1 MFSQGQLIFAILFV
15 VVFVFVIVKSYQKD
29 ASLDKT
35 YYKGALW
42 ILMIFIA
49 FILGIAGIKFFL
61 GY

>member
-15 VVFVFVIVKSYQKD
+15 VIFVFVIVKSYQKD